1 MAKEI
6 ERKFLIDLSKLTLS
20 SKGIVIKQGYI
31 PTATKTAVRV
41 RVKGEQAFLTLKG
54 ENRGAVRSEFEYPI
68 SMSDAQAM
76 LAELCQSPYI
86 DKTRYEI
93 PLGPHI
99 WEVDVFHGDN
109 QGLCVAEIELG
120 AEDEAFAKPDW
131 LGPEVTGDARYYNVS
146 LVSLPYKLW

>member
-6 ERKFLIDLSKLTLS
+6 ERKFLIDLSKLTLP

-54 ENRGAVRSEFEYPI
+54 ETRGAVRSEFEYPI
-68 SMSDAQAM
+68 PMDDAQAM
-76 LAELCQSPYI
+76 LSELCQSPFV
-86 DKTRYEI
+86 DKTRYEF
-93 PLGPHI
+93 PLGPHV
-99 WEVDVFHGDN
+99 WEVDIFHGDN
-109 QGLCVAEIELG
+109 QGLCVAEIELS